1 MARIYG
7 EGGFQVHVWP
17 NDHPPAHV
25 HVIRAEGL
33 VVVDL
38 LTLNIREA
46 YDMKP
51 KDVRRA
57 CEIVEEN
64 RGTFLLEWRRIHG

>member
-1 MARIYG
+1 MARIYHG
-7 EGGFQVHVWP
+7 NGFQVHVWP

-33 VVVDL
+33 AIIDL
-38 LTLNIREA
+38 LTLHVREA

-51 KDVRRA
+51 AELRRA
-57 CEIVEEN
+57 LRIVEDN
-64 RGTFLLEWRRIHG
+64 RSQFLRKWRKIHG